1 MDRGKRAGPGLV
13 RRECKAIESD
23 PTGAR
28 HANIYAEA
36 IIKTVLLIHWDAR
49 EAAAR
54 VARLEAMGYAASFQN
69 RAGPPLLREITNNP
83 PSAVLID
90 LSSLPSQGRD
100 VGVALRLSKATR
112 HIPIVF
118 VDGLPEKVL
127 VVRQTLPDAVYSTWT
142 HLGEDLAHA
151 ILRPPRNPMVPES
164 VLAGYAGKSPA
175 AKLGIKTGS
184 IVALLGAPPN
194 FTDTLEPLPKG
205 LSIRRQMSEDCDL
218 ILWFVRSRRELQD
231 GIGLRAARL
240 ATARLWILWPKQTS
254 GQSGD
259 LTQISVRELGLAH
272 SLVDNKIASIDATWS
287 GLLFV
292 RRSP

>member
-1 MDRGKRAGPGLV
+1 V
-13 RRECKAIESD
+13 E
-23 PTGAR
+23 PT
-28 HANIYAEA
+28 
-36 IIKTVLLIHWDAR
+36 IKTILLIHWDAP
-49 EAAAR
+49 EAEAR
-54 VARLEAMGYAASFQN
+54 VARLVAMGYAASFLN

-90 LSSLPSQGRD
+90 LSRLPSQGRD

-112 HIPIVF
+112 QIPLVF

-142 HLGEDLAHA
+142 HLGEDLPRAM
-151 ILRPPRNPMVPES
+151 LRPPRDPVVPES
-164 VLAGYAGKSPA
+164 VLAGYAGKSLA
-175 AKLGIKTGS
+175 DKLGLKPGS

-194 FTDTLEPLPKG
+194 FTDTLEPLPKDV
-205 LSIRRQMSEDCDL
+205 SFRRQMSEDCDL
-218 ILWFVRSRRELQD
+218 VLWFVRSRRELQD

-240 ATARLWILWPKQTS
+240 ATARLWIVWPKKAS

-259 LTQISVRELGLAH
+259 LSQTSVRELGLAQD
-272 SLVDNKIASIDATWS
+272 LVDSKIASIDATWS